1 MSFFI
6 TLLPGNIMH
15 VTPEPMKQA
24 RTGGNGK
31 PAVKPRDSDAYLRA
45 LGERVRTLRNQRGM
59 TRKALARHAKV
70 SERYLAQL
78 EAGLGNGSIVL
89 LRRISR
95 AIGLPVTQLVHEGS
109 EPALDLVLLTQFLE
123 RLPPP
128 ALNEARE
135 LLLRQFSAPS
145 DNARRRRIA
154 LIGLRGGGKSTLGQL
169 AAERLGVPFIELDR
183 EIEKRSGTTL
193 SEIFDM
199 FGQETFRRAEREAL
213 DDVLRRHQSFVI
225 ATSGSIVTEPGT
237 LEVLLASC
245 CTVWVKAEPEEHMRR
260 VMAQGD
266 MRPMAKSA
274 RAMDDLISI
283 LRSREPLYAKA
294 EIVLST
300 SGRTPEQ
307 NVAELLRLIEVP
319 DTRSAGRSGGLSPTL
334 DKERVS

>member
-1 MSFFI
+1 
-6 TLLPGNIMH
+6 
-15 VTPEPMKQA
+15 MKTA
-24 RTGGNGK
+24 RANSIAKANGK
-31 PAVKPRDSDAYLRA
+31 STNGRETDAYLRR

-95 AIGLPVTQLVHEGS
+95 AIGLPVTQLVNEGAD
-109 EPALDLVLLTQFLE
+109 PALDLVLLSQFLE
-123 RLPPP
+123 RLSPP
-128 ALNEARE
+128 ALAEARDM
-135 LLLRQFSAPS
+135 LLRHFSEPT
-145 DNARRRRIA
+145 DDARRRRVA
-154 LIGLRGGGKSTLGQL
+154 LIGLRGGGKSTMGVLL
-169 AAERLGVPFIELDR
+169 AERLGVPFIELDR
-183 EIEKRSGTTL
+183 EIEKRSGASL

-213 DDVLRRHQSFVI
+213 DDVLHRHERFVI

-237 LEVLLASC
+237 LELLLASC
-245 CTVWVKAEPEEHMRR
+245 FTVWVRAEPDEHMKR

-266 MRPMAKSA
+266 MRPMASA
-274 RAMDDLISI
+274 RAMEDLISI

-294 EIVLST
+294 DVALST

-307 NVAELLRLIEVP
+307 NLAELLRLIEVP
-319 DTRSAGRSGGLSPTL
+319 DKRIARDDGASA
-334 DKERVS
+334 KFKQERM